1 MNGMTA
7 PTIAAGPPAWRDVPA
22 ERRGD
27 TAEGRDPAHPKPGQ
41 GGMVPAPGLLPDVLP
56 TDRLTATG
64 RPTPELR
71 RTYARVPA
79 VRNAANVVSVW
90 LQSFGMLALA
100 CWLTTVSP
108 WSALVV
114 WPLAFVLMGRA
125 FALYAILGH
134 EAAHRLLF
142 ANKRIND
149 VVGGWAVAYLAFVP
163 LTAYRRGHMAHHRDE
178 FGPTEPDLNLYE
190 KYPITRASLWRKLRR
205 DAFGSSGWKSLK
217 GLLMAFTSAT
227 GRPLAIRIAIGQVMV
242 FAVLIAIG
250 GWGRWW
256 LYPLLWLAPWMTVWR
271 VINRLRGIAE
281 HGGLMRSSDRRLT
294 SHVVRQTLWARFWM
308 VPFNTGWHLAHHVDA
323 GVPFQHLPALHA
335 ELVAA
340 GWVVHDVEYPNYRA
354 LWKALSS
361 ASTDHAPT
369 IGDGQPA
376 SSLGSL
382 DPSGPPSGPP
392 SSS

>member
-1 MNGMTA
+1 MEAMTT
-7 PTIAAGPPAWRDVPA
+7 PTIAAGPAAWREVPVHQ
-22 ERRGD
+22 RGD
-27 TAEGRDPAHPKPGQ
+27 ADEGRDPSHPKPGQ
-41 GGMVPAPGLLPDVLP
+41 GGMVPGPGLLADVLP
-56 TDRLTATG
+56 TERLMATG

-71 RTYARVPA
+71 ATYRRVPA

-90 LQSFGMLALA
+90 LQSFGVVALA

-114 WPLAFVLMGRA
+114 WPLAFALMGRA

-142 ANKRIND
+142 ANKRLND
-149 VVGGWAVAYLAFVP
+149 FVGGWAIAYPAFVP

-190 KYPITRASLWRKLRR
+190 NYPITRASLRRKLRR

-227 GRPLAIRIAIGQVMV
+227 GRPLALRIAAGQVMV

-250 GWGRWW
+250 GWSRWW

-281 HGGLMRSSDRRLT
+281 HGGLMRSNDRRLT

-323 GVPFQHLPALHA
+323 GVPFQHLPALHQ
-335 ELVAA
+335 ELVDA
-340 GWVVHDVEYPNYRA
+340 GWVVNEVEYPNYRA

-361 ASTDHAPT
+361 ASTERQPL
-369 IGDGQPA
+369 IGDAQPA

-382 DPSGPPSGPP
+382 DPSGPPS
-392 SSS
+392 SS